1 MVYKPTCNWGAHPV
15 LQLLASGG
23 IIWIIA
29 ILQTKL
35 GKWAYFTATYISAF
49 YHRFVGAPT
58 TGTALVSSKVGL
70 RYHRATVAVVIS
82 QFAAV
87 IITVPGLFL
96 VDIS

>member
-1 MVYKPTCNWGAHPV
+1 MGPIFRIRGNHISYSEIPQSP
-15 LQLLASGG
+15 
-23 IIWIIA
+23 
-29 ILQTKL
+29 
-35 GKWAYFTATYISAF
+35 YFTATDISAF

-82 QFAAV
+82 QFVAV
-87 IITVPGLFL
+87 IIIVPGLFL